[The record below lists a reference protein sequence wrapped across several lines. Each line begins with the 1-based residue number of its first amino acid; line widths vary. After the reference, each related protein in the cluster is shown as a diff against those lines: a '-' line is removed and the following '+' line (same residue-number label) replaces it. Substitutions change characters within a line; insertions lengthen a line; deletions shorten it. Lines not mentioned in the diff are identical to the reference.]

1 MGHPLKIP
9 TILIAGLML
18 AACEDAD
25 IKGMFISDTSVN
37 QRFEESL
44 EWNAMHLFREI
55 VVPAD
60 DYHILSMG
68 DSHVGGTLNLDT
80 MLARAMASDA
90 VAVVMAGDLTTGHA
104 EDYALFEEHLPN
116 QDSLPSFLI
125 PGNHDLYFKGWEEFY
140 ARFGSSTYFFTIETP
155 AATDLFICLD
165 SGGGTLGNLQLGWLK
180 EVLENIR
187 PGHRRCV
194 IFTHNNLFR
203 FRRTTS
209 TNPNVEELVV
219 LLDLFSEY
227 HVDMVVT
234 AHDHRQ
240 YAQTFGNTW
249 HIVMDA
255 LKDGLSNAGY
265 FELHLSN
272 GDLSYS
278 FVNFN

>member
-1 MGHPLKIP
+1 M
-9 TILIAGLML
+9 
-18 AACEDAD
+18 
-25 IKGMFISDTSVN
+25 
-37 QRFEESL
+37 
-44 EWNAMHLFREI
+44 EWNAMHPFREI
-55 VVPAD
+55 IVPAD

-68 DSHVGGTLNLDT
+68 DSHVGGTRNLDT
-80 MLARAMASDA
+80 MLARAIASNIQ
-90 VAVVMAGDLTTGHA
+90 AVVMVGDLTTGHA
-104 EDYALFEEHLPN
+104 KDYAVFEQHLPN

-125 PGNHDLYFKGWEEFY
+125 PGNHDLYFDGWREFY
-140 ARFGSSTYFFTIETP
+140 SRFGSSAYFFTIGTP
-155 AATDLFICLD
+155 VATDLFICLD
-165 SGGGTLGNLQLGWLK
+165 SGGGTLGNLQLDWLK
-180 EVLENIR
+180 EIMENIR

-227 HVDMVVT
+227 QVDMVVT

-255 LKDGLSNAGY
+255 MKDGLSTAGY
-265 FELHLSN
+265 FQLQLSN

-278 FVNFN
+278 FMNFN